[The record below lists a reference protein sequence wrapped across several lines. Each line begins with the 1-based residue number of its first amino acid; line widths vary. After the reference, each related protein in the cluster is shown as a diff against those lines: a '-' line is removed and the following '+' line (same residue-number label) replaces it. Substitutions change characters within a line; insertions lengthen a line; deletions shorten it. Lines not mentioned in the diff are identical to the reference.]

1 MVAVVEADG
10 EDARRV
16 RERGVEAELAERQC
30 GAGGDGGQS
39 GGDEGE
45 CIGVAGGGEIEDG
58 VAFIE
63 QRSGADPAIGGGEGY
78 EFHGPSGVGIDK
90 GRVTGFRRR
99 SSRRRW

>member
-1 MVAVVEADG
+1 VVAVVEADG

-58 VAFIE
+58 VA
-63 QRSGADPAIGGGEGY
+63 SSSSDPGRTRPSAVEKDTSFMGPPGWGSTREG
-78 EFHGPSGVGIDK
+78 
-90 GRVTGFRRR
+90 
-99 SSRRRW
+99 